1 MSKVRVNGFSISLDG
16 FAAGPDQSLKHP
28 LGVRGPE
35 LFEWFMATRSWKEMQ
50 KLEGGSTGEDDAWAH
65 KAMENVGAWIMGR
78 NMFGPIRGEWGDRDW
93 KGWWGDDPPYH
104 ALTYVLTHHAH
115 DPIEMEGGTTFHFVT
130 DGLKSAFAQ
139 AREAAGDKK
148 VSIAGGASCAQ
159 QALAAGLVDEVDL
172 QVSPVI
178 LGAGERLL
186 DNFEPGSAP
195 ELELE
200 RVLEAPGVAHLRY
213 RVT

>member
-1 MSKVRVNGFSISLDG
+1 MTQVNLSMSISADGFVAGPNQNEDNPLGEGGLALHAWHLGDQAEHRVNKQVAD
-16 FAAGPDQSLKHP
+16 
-28 LGVRGPE
+28 
-35 LFEWFMATRSWKEMQ
+35 EM
-50 KLEGGSTGEDDAWAH
+50 LEGF
-65 KAMENVGAWIMGR
+65 GAFIMGR
-78 NMFGPIRGEWGDRDW
+78 NMYGPIRGEWGDTDW

-104 ALTYVLTHHAH
+104 APTYVLTHHAH

-130 DGLKSAFAQ
+130 DGMASAFAQ
-139 AREAAGDKK
+139 ARETAGDKK

-172 QVSPVI
+172 QLSPI
-178 LGAGERLL
+178 IIGAGERLL

-213 RVT
+213 RVTT

>member
-1 MSKVRVNGFSISLDG
+1 MTQVNLSMSISADG
-16 FAAGPDQSLKHP
+16 FVAGPNQSEDNP
-28 LGVRGPE
+28 LG
-35 LFEWFMATRSWKEMQ
+35 
-50 KLEGGSTGEDDAWAH
+50 EGGMALHAWHLGDQAEH
-65 KAMENVGAWIMGR
+65 PVNKQVADEMMEGFGAFIMGR
-78 NMFGPIRGEWGDRDW
+78 NMYGPIRGEWGDTDW

-104 ALTYVLTHHAH
+104 APTYVLTHHAH

-130 DGLKSAFAQ
+130 DGLESAFAQ
-139 AREAAGDKK
+139 ARETAGDKK

>member
-1 MSKVRVNGFSISLDG
+1 MTLVNLSMSISADG
-16 FAAGPDQSLKHP
+16 FVAGPNQSEDNP
-28 LGVRGPE
+28 IG
-35 LFEWFMATRSWKEMQ
+35 
-50 KLEGGSTGEDDAWAH
+50 EGGMALHAWHLGAQADH
-65 KAMENVGAWIMGR
+65 PVNKQVADEMMVGYGAFIMGR
-78 NMFGPIRGEWGDRDW
+78 NMYGPIRGDWGDSDW

-104 ALTYVLTHHAH
+104 APTYVLTHYAH
-115 DPIEMEGGTTFHFVT
+115 DPIEMDGGTTFHFVT
-130 DGLKSAFAQ
+130 DGLESAFRQ

-159 QALAAGLVDEVDL
+159 QALAAGDVDELDL

>member
-1 MSKVRVNGFSISLDG
+1 MTQVHLSMSISADG
-16 FAAGPDQSLKHP
+16 FVAGPNQNEDNP
-28 LGVRGPE
+28 LG
-35 LFEWFMATRSWKEMQ
+35 
-50 KLEGGSTGEDDAWAH
+50 EGGLALHAWHLGDQAEH
-65 KAMENVGAWIMGR
+65 PVNKQVADEMMKGFGAFIMGR
-78 NMFGPIRGEWGDRDW
+78 NMYGPIRGEWGDTDW

-104 ALTYVLTHHAH
+104 APTYVLTHHAH

-130 DGLKSAFAQ
+130 DGIESAFAQ
-139 AREAAGDKK
+139 ARETAGGKK

-172 QVSPVI
+172 QVSPII

-195 ELELE
+195 ELELV

-213 RVT
+213 RVTT

>member
-1 MSKVRVNGFSISLDG
+1 MMEGF
-16 FAAGPDQSLKHP
+16 
-28 LGVRGPE
+28 
-35 LFEWFMATRSWKEMQ
+35 
-50 KLEGGSTGEDDAWAH
+50 
-65 KAMENVGAWIMGR
+65 GAFIMGR
-78 NMFGPIRGEWGDRDW
+78 NMYGPIRGEWGDTDW

-104 ALTYVLTHHAH
+104 APTYVLTHHAH

-130 DGLKSAFAQ
+130 DGLESAFAQ
-139 AREAAGDKK
+139 ARETAGDKK